1 MAPRNSLFAEA
12 TEKRSLVEIAVKK
25 DLSSLDSDGTSRK
38 LGAALPT
45 ERFTLGFG
53 ITVALLEVRFIMKSC
68 GHVNTKAIFIQH
80 HHCSLTPEFSDALFP
95 PPTKAEEQLARLVRS
110 SLYSLTGYSRTNTP
124 NRAAPNN
131 SDPAAISSARSNPAA
146 GVAACFS
153 R

>member
-1 MAPRNSLFAEA
+1 VAPRNSLFAEA

-80 HHCSLTPEFSDALFP
+80 HHHCSLTPEFSDAFFP
-95 PPTKAEEQLARLVRS
+95 PSTNVEIEN
-110 SLYSLTGYSRTNTP
+110 SL
-124 NRAAPNN
+124 
-131 SDPAAISSARSNPAA
+131 DQSARNLLIFIGIFIFLCGLRPL
-146 GVAACFS
+146 
-153 R
+153 